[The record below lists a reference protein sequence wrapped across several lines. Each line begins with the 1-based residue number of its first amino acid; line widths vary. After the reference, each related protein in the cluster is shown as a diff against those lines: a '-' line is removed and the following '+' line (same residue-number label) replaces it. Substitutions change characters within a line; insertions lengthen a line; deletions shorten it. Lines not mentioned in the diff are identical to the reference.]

1 MNDLN
6 DQSDQGVQTEP
17 DDLRDFDEDE
27 YPAESDPEKFS
38 LDPDSILDQIVP
50 GSIDWKQTVRRHP
63 LVSLFGVGLLG
74 YVVGRTKGST
84 IMTGAS
90 AGLSAALMRQL
101 SDVFEG
107 DFFDF

>member
-1 MNDLN
+1 MDDL
-6 DQSDQGVQTEP
+6 S
-17 DDLRDFDEDE
+17 DDLRDLDDDE
-27 YPAESDPEKFS
+27 YPHESKPAKFS

-63 LVSLFGVGLLG
+63 LISVVGGGLLG
-74 YVVGRTKGST
+74 YAVGRTKGSA